1 MRKVRFKLCYCLF
14 TLLFV
19 VSRVDANETIR
30 SSVSPE
36 FRDGL
41 QEKYLRYLAKK
52 MDMDLKIYPMPF
64 ARRIRA
70 IKKGEIDIMVGVK
83 GVQPVSGNYDKL
95 QPSYEQVQSL
105 YFVRSED
112 ADILVKR
119 EDLKKLVAGL
129 TIDEQTT
136 LKNSEKKY
144 LNIVTV
150 TTLHQ
155 KIELLLLGR
164 IDTFL
169 HFGQSAHYVL
179 KQKGLADT
187 VITAK
192 LKDGIKNDYYIII
205 STQSPLYPYKDK
217 FESAIRQSIEANDF
231 KRIRQQHYEALLT
244 K

>member
-1 MRKVRFKLCYCLF
+1 M
-14 TLLFV
+14 
-19 VSRVDANETIR
+19 
-30 SSVSPE
+30 
-36 FRDGL
+36 
-41 QEKYLRYLAKK
+41 
-52 MDMDLKIYPMPF
+52 
-64 ARRIRA
+64 
-70 IKKGEIDIMVGVK
+70 
-83 GVQPVSGNYDKL
+83 
-95 QPSYEQVQSL
+95 
-105 YFVRSED
+105 
-112 ADILVKR
+112 
-119 EDLKKLVAGL
+119 
-129 TIDEQTT
+129 
-136 LKNSEKKY
+136 
-144 LNIVTV
+144 TV

-217 FESAIRQSIEANDF
+217 FESAIRQGIEANDF